1 MAHFTAACEVACR
14 LTPEV
19 SEKGLAESSDSSV
32 WKPKEED
39 ESTTA
44 LTLPSS
50 GGGSS
55 SKSSPAIRTPPAK
68 HARSG
73 SSGASTLKLN
83 FSRAFAQAQADGE
96 RRLKQ
101 MQQRMSSPRKSDTA
115 AMTAEPAPPAQPML
129 TSPAAAE
136 DGEGAPEGLVSAFLE
151 DTLPHGEQ
159 QQPQQETTLQPFDS
173 YPGLDAVA
181 YEEEE
186 QQLQALDA
194 AAAMKAQQESQGE
207 EFTGALAKMLQDMGF
222 EDEGLNRDVLASV
235 NNDVPAAINIL
246 IGESGGDAPHAPSS
260 AAESVKMERD

>member
-1 MAHFTAACEVACR
+1 MQEADR
-14 LTPEV
+14 L
-19 SEKGLAESSDSSV
+19 
-32 WKPKEED
+32 
-39 ESTTA
+39 
-44 LTLPSS
+44 
-50 GGGSS
+50 
-55 SKSSPAIRTPPAK
+55 
-68 HARSG
+68 
-73 SSGASTLKLN
+73 ASTLKLN

-136 DGEGAPEGLVSAFLE
+136 DGEVAPEGLVSAFLE
-151 DTLPHGEQ
+151 DTPPHGE

-181 YEEEE
+181 YEEEEE

-246 IGESGGDAPHAPSS
+246 IGESGGDATHAPST